1 MNIRNE
7 TLFDDATMASVAV
20 PVELIPGPTLRCVY
34 WGDDARVC
42 LVRCDHGERNVK
54 TVRKIATLCGTSCAE
69 VARTSSIPPAKQPYC
84 QTCVA
89 NAGSGA
95 LR

>member
-1 MNIRNE
+1 MTDKNAA
-7 TLFDDATMASVAV
+7 LFDDATLAPVPV

-89 NAGSGA
+89 NAGSGV

>member
-1 MNIRNE
+1 MAENAA
-7 TLFDDATMASVAV
+7 LFDDATMAPVPV
-20 PVELIPGPTLRCVY
+20 PVELIPGPALRCVY

-54 TVRKIATLCGTSCAE
+54 TVRMVAMLCGTSCAE
-69 VARTSSIPPAKQPYC
+69 VRSTSSIPPAKQPYC

-89 NAGSGA
+89 NAGAGV